1 MVLLHFVVEIG
12 DVQAGHLGRLGNVA
26 VGSAQA
32 IAEIICFELL
42 DVALF
47 GHLEGKPLAIVA
59 DLMAVNMHRQMARL
73 DYMLFSQ

>member
-1 MVLLHFVVEIG
+1 MVLFHFVVEIG
-12 DVQAGHLGRLGNVA
+12 DMQACHLRRLCDIA

-32 IAEIICFELL
+32 IAEIICLELL